1 VVRIFK
7 KIYASDAAMD
17 EPLSRHGLEELSD
30 FDISAIRLQVEA
42 ILKEKIVLTY
52 LARGKVTR
60 AEAEAMFL
68 AMQDQFEDWIMT
80 QDSESSMYKRV
91 KKQLDISEHQYEAT
105 LRTKMEYLLK
115 MAREEFGSRLMKDL

>member
-1 VVRIFK
+1 
-7 KIYASDAAMD
+7 
-17 EPLSRHGLEELSD
+17 
-30 FDISAIRLQVEA
+30 VEA

-52 LARGKVTR
+52 PARGKVTR